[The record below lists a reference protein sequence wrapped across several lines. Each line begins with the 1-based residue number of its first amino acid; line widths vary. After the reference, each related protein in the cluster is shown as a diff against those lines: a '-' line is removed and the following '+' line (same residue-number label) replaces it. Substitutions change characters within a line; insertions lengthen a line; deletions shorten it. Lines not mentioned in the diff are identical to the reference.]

1 MKPYSLNTMDKRYS
15 PKEIEP
21 KWQKEWEEK
30 GIFRQYDREKKFYV
44 LDMFPY
50 PSGTGLHVGHPKG
63 YIATDVVARMKQ
75 LQGYGVLH
83 PMGWDA
89 FGLPAEQ
96 FAIKNKVHPS
106 VAVKRN
112 IATYKKQMEDIGFTY
127 DWEREIDTTDPEYYR
142 WTQWIFLKMFE
153 KGLAYESYE
162 PINWCP
168 SCQTGLA
175 NEDLEDG
182 ACERCGT
189 PVEKKPMRQWV
200 LRMTAYA
207 DRLLADLDRTELDW
221 ENQIKEQQRNW
232 IGRSVG
238 TTVRFALKI
247 QDTRYKIQDTD
258 FIEVFTTRVD
268 TIFGCTYVVVAPEH
282 PLVAEETRNKKQET
296 KIRNLKE
303 VEEYLEKTKKKSDLE
318 RTELNKE
325 KTGVKLE
332 GIEAV
337 NPFTGESV
345 PVYVADY
352 VLGSY
357 GTGAVMA
364 VAAHDTRDMEFASK
378 YGLAVKPVIAPI
390 GTENQE
396 SGIRNQEVA
405 GVGALIELKDGEYL
419 FQQRDE
425 NTDRDPGKISPFGG
439 GREGGE
445 TTTQCVQREL
455 NEELGVDVD
464 QSRITTLGIFE
475 SKNRPGQ
482 FLEMFIIRGIN
493 EKDVRVLEGS
503 GSVALNIE
511 DALKNSKVTDF
522 TKEVLRRCQNKDEEA
537 FTEDGMLVNS
547 GDFSGLSS
555 AEAREKMMAWIEEKG
570 LGRKSVKYKM
580 RDWTFSRQRY
590 WGEPIP
596 VVHCEKCGAVPV
608 KESDLPVRLPEVESY
623 EPTGTGESPLADIP
637 EWVNTTCP
645 SCGGSAKRETN
656 TMPQWAG
663 SSWYYLRF
671 IDPKNGE
678 AFVGKELEKE
688 WMPVDLYVGGAE
700 HATRHLLYARFWHKF
715 LFDIGV
721 VSTDEPFRRLVS
733 VGLINASDGRKMS
746 KRWGN
751 VVNPDDIIED
761 FGADALRLYEMFMG
775 PFTQNISWNTEGLV
789 GMRRFLE
796 RVWRVQERITNHE
809 SRITNQKLEA
819 AVHQSIRKVTE
830 DIDGFKFNTAIS
842 ALMILAN
849 AMEKERH
856 VSDIMYRKFL
866 ILLSPFAPH
875 IAEELWERLG
885 NEQSI
890 FLEKWPQY
898 DPEKAVE
905 ALVTIAVSVNGKVR
919 DTITVTRDMSEED
932 LRSQALSSEKVR
944 KYLEGEEPKKVIV
957 VPGRIVNIVI

>member
-1 MKPYSLNTMDKRYS
+1 MPMERYS
-15 PKEIEP
+15 PKTIEP

-30 GIFRQYDREKKFYV
+30 GVFRQYDREKKFYV

-106 VAVKRN
+106 VAVKKN

-127 DWEREIDTTDPEYYR
+127 DWEREINTTDPEYYR

-189 PVEKKPMRQWV
+189 LVEKKPMRQWV

-207 DRLLADLDRTELDW
+207 DRLLADLDRPELDW

-232 IGRSVG
+232 IGRSEG
-238 TTVRFALKI
+238 AIVRFEIADCRLKNGKSEI
-247 QDTRYKIQDTD
+247 ENHKSEI
-258 FIEVFTTRVD
+258 IEVFTTRVD

-282 PLVAEETRNKKQET
+282 PLISQQSIVNSQQGIRNKEK
-296 KIRNLKE
+296 

-318 RTELNKE
+318 RTELAKE

-332 GIEAV
+332 GIEAI

-364 VAAHDTRDMEFASK
+364 VPAHDERDFEFANR
-378 YGLAVKPVIAPI
+378 YGISMQQVVVPQDEYRAIAVAPTLDNPDAFKKELQENSIDFHLAV
-390 GTENQE
+390 
-396 SGIRNQEVA
+396 S
-405 GVGALIELKDGEYL
+405 
-419 FQQRDE
+419 
-425 NTDRDPGKISPFGG
+425 KISNREHIRIKTNKGG
-439 GREGGE
+439 LPIVIQIIQKHIRGTNWVEILGSQSVIVKKDSVHYDYLDE
-445 TTTQCVQREL
+445 S
-455 NEELGVDVD
+455 EEW
-464 QSRITTLGIFE
+464 FE
-475 SKNRPGQ
+475 Q
-482 FLEMFIIRGIN
+482 FLKWEPLLKGQKNIWDLLGKNDFFRSLICYTDDGI
-493 EKDVRVLEGS
+493 
-503 GSVALNIE
+503 
-511 DALKNSKVTDF
+511 
-522 TKEVLRRCQNKDEEA
+522 LR
-537 FTEDGMLVNS
+537 NS
-547 GDFSGLSS
+547 GDFTGLSS
-555 AEAREKMMAWIEEKG
+555 AEAREKMTAWLEEKG
-570 LGRKSVKYKM
+570 LGGKSVKYKM

-596 VVHCEKCGAVPV
+596 IVHCEKCGAVPV

-623 EPTGTGESPLADIP
+623 EPTGTGESPLADIA
-637 EWVNTTCP
+637 EWVNTVCP
-645 SCGGSAKRETN
+645 SCGGPAKRETN

-678 AFVGKELEKE
+678 ALVGGEKE
-688 WMPVDLYVGGAE
+688 KRWMPVDLYVGGAE

-721 VSTDEPFRRLVS
+721 VSTDEPFKKLVH

-751 VVNPDDIIED
+751 VVNPDDIIKD

-775 PFTQNISWNTEGLV
+775 PFTQNIAWNTEGLV
-789 GMRRFLE
+789 GTRRFLDKIWKLSE
-796 RVWRVQERITNHE
+796 KVKSGEKQRTSGSE
-809 SRITNQKLEA
+809 KLETT
-819 AVHQSIRKVTE
+819 VHQTIRKVTE
-830 DIDGFKFNTAIS
+830 DIDDFKFNTAVS
-842 ALMILAN
+842 SLMMLAN
-849 AMEKERH
+849 AMEKEEQLPASSFK
-856 VSDIMYRKFL
+856 VL
-866 ILLSPFAPH
+866 LVLLSPFAPH
-875 IAEELWERLG
+875 IAEELWEKLG
-885 NEQSI
+885 NEKSI
-890 FLEKWPQY
+890 FLEKWSQY

-905 ALVTIAVSVNGKVR
+905 TQVTIAVSVNGKVR
-919 DTITVTRDMSEED
+919 DTLTITRDISEEE
-932 LRSQALSSEKVR
+932 LRSQALSSEKVQ
-944 KYLEGEEPKKVIV
+944 KYLEGKEPKKVIV

>member
-1 MKPYSLNTMDKRYS
+1 MEKRYS

-30 GIFRQYDREKKFYV
+30 GIFRQYDRKKKFYV

-75 LQGYGVLH
+75 LEGYGVLH

-96 FAIKNKVHPS
+96 FAIKNKVHPK
-106 VAVKRN
+106 VATKKN

-153 KGLAYESYE
+153 KGLAYESHE

-189 PVEKKPMRQWV
+189 SVEKKPMRQWV

-207 DRLLADLDRTELDW
+207 DRLLYDLDRTELEW
-221 ENQIKEQQRNW
+221 AEQIKEQQRNW
-232 IGRSVG
+232 IGRSEG
-238 TTVRFALKI
+238 ALVRFALKG
-247 QDTRYKIQDTD
+247 QDAYG
-258 FIEVFTTRVD
+258 IEVFTTRVD

-282 PLVAEETRNKKQET
+282 RIVAD
-296 KIRNLKE
+296 LKLQIANWQE
-303 VEEYLEKTKKKSDLE
+303 VEEYLEATKKKSDLE

-325 KTGVKLE
+325 KTGVKIE
-332 GIEAV
+332 GIEAI
-337 NPFTGESV
+337 NPFTGEAV

-364 VAAHDTRDMEFASK
+364 VPAHDERDFEFAKKHDLPIKQSVTPEEVTYTVIEKSLPSGMREEIEKIARLNVGEFVDDDWGHIWKVLVSQKKENDLLKLLSENIAEKKFYADSIGESNFVVYPGEFFRILTRDDLKRFKETGRNVNIPEEQLDIRLKAF
-378 YGLAVKPVIAPI
+378 VRD
-390 GTENQE
+390 
-396 SGIRNQEVA
+396 GI
-405 GVGALIELKDGEYL
+405 LID
-419 FQQRDE
+419 
-425 NTDRDPGKISPFGG
+425 
-439 GREGGE
+439 
-445 TTTQCVQREL
+445 
-455 NEELGVDVD
+455 
-464 QSRITTLGIFE
+464 
-475 SKNRPGQ
+475 
-482 FLEMFIIRGIN
+482 
-493 EKDVRVLEGS
+493 
-503 GSVALNIE
+503 
-511 DALKNSKVTDF
+511 
-522 TKEVLRRCQNKDEEA
+522 
-537 FTEDGMLVNS
+537 S
-547 GDFSGLSS
+547 GDFTGLSS
-555 AEAREKMMAWIEEKG
+555 VVAREKMMAWLKEKE
-570 LGRKSVKYKM
+570 LGGRSVKYRM

-596 VVHCEKCGAVPV
+596 IVHCEKCGAVPV
-608 KESDLPVRLPEVESY
+608 PEKDLPVRLPDVESY
-623 EPTGTGESPLADIP
+623 EPTGTGESPLADIA
-637 EWVNTTCP
+637 EWVNAGCP
-645 SCGGSAKRETN
+645 KCGGPAKRETN

-663 SSWYYLRF
+663 SCWYYLRF

-678 AFVGKELEKE
+678 AFVGSEQEKE

-721 VSTDEPFRRLVS
+721 VSTDEPFTRLVS

-751 VVNPDDIIED
+751 VVNPDDIIRD

-789 GMRRFLE
+789 GTRRFLDKT
-796 RVWRVQERITNHE
+796 W
-809 SRITNQKLEA
+809 KLSEK
-819 AVHQSIRKVTE
+819 VTGGKEQGTRENGNLDSLLHRTIKKVTE
-830 DIDGFKFNTAIS
+830 DINDFKFNTAVSSLMVYLNEIEKAESVSMIHYS
-842 ALMILAN
+842 A
-849 AMEKERH
+849 
-856 VSDIMYRKFL
+856 FL

-875 IAEELWERLG
+875 IAEELWHDLG
-885 NEQSI
+885 NDRSI
-890 FLEKWPQY
+890 FLESWPQY

-905 ALVTIAVSVNGKVR
+905 TRAMIAVSVNGKVR
-919 DTITVTRDMSEED
+919 DTISVPRDASEDD
-932 LRSQALSSEKVR
+932 LKSQALSSEKVR
-944 KYLEGEEPKKVIV
+944 KYTEGKEPKKVVV